1 MVSLIWKHFK
11 LPPLDYES
19 LPEAPLARW
28 RDLAD
33 RYDQLRDKVSRSP
46 IGEEDDGFSELTRC
60 IAFPP
65 APD

>member
-19 LPEAPLARW
+19 LPEAPLDRW

-33 RYDQLRDKVSRSP
+33 RYDQLRDKVSSTPMLR
-46 IGEEDDGFSELTRC
+46 EDDGCS
-60 IAFPP
+60 
-65 APD
+65 